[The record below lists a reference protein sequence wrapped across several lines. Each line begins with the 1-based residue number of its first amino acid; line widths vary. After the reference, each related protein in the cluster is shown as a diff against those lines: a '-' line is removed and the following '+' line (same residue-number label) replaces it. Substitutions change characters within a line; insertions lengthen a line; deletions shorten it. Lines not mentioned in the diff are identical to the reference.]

1 MQNYRHEFAKD
12 TPTAAAE
19 VVLFQDSDGVSLTG
33 GRPELY
39 GSWTELDVALLVD
52 QNVTLIHKWGPTLT
66 TADADMEIINGAT
79 YTGETVTKDIFFERT
94 LQHHPGRNRIS
105 IVAGTPAP
113 TATKIACC
121 RYDGPRVV

>member
-1 MQNYRHEFAKD
+1 MENCRHEFTKD
-12 TPTAAAE
+12 TPTAGQE
-19 VVLFQDSDGVSLTG
+19 VVLWQDSDGTTLTG

-39 GSWTELDVALLVD
+39 GKWTELDVACWVD
-52 QNVTLIHKWGPTLT
+52 QPVTLVHKWGPTLT
-66 TADADMEIINGAT
+66 TTDANLKIINGAT
-79 YTGETVTKDIFFERT
+79 FTGETIAASTFFSRT

-121 RYDGPRVV
+121 NYDGPRVV